1 MTSIFTDYKI
11 RKLQIDDY
19 DKEYLNLLSQLTT
32 VGTINKTE
40 FIKRFNELPKN
51 HKLFIIEKE
60 SNGDIVA
67 IGSLIIEF
75 KFIHECG
82 KVGHIED
89 IVVNENYRKRDLGKM
104 IINYLTNLSKKLGCY
119 KCILNC
125 SDYYKEFYVKCGYKY
140 TGCEMSAYH
149 K

>member
-32 VGTINKTE
+32 VGTINKTK

-67 IGSLIIEF
+67 IGSLII
-75 KFIHECG
+75 
-82 KVGHIED
+82 
-89 IVVNENYRKRDLGKM
+89 
-104 IINYLTNLSKKLGCY
+104 
-119 KCILNC
+119 
-125 SDYYKEFYVKCGYKY
+125 
-140 TGCEMSAYH
+140 
-149 K
+149 